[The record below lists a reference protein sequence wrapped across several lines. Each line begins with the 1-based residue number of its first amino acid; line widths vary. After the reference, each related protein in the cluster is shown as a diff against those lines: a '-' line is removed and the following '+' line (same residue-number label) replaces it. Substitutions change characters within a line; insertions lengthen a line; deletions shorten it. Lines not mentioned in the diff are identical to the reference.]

1 MRFFT
6 GLVLAIVSGV
16 TLLSKYNKEATG
28 VLIEGY
34 GGPQFLI
41 LRHIDLLLKIRKVK
55 DANDTVNLRNLDT
68 VSEI

>member
-1 MRFFT
+1 M
-6 GLVLAIVSGV
+6 
-16 TLLSKYNKEATG
+16 
-28 VLIEGY
+28 LIEGY

-55 DANDTVNLRNLDT
+55 DANDTVNLRNSHT